1 MSYRSNVRIIMG
13 PKAYELLE
21 SNCLKS
27 ENLDVKNMVLK
38 PSDIDKECLYYTNDG
53 EQKEDAVYIEWDD
66 IKWNDT
72 YEDIIAVIDTLGE
85 IDSIVEEDEDKLEE
99 YFYKFMKIGE
109 DNASLEITNDDDD
122 EYVEDYYIVCGF
134 SM

>member
-1 MSYRSNVRIIMG
+1 MSYRSNIRIIMG
-13 PKAYELLE
+13 PKAYALLE

-66 IKWNDT
+66 IKWKDT
-72 YEDIIAVIDTLGE
+72 NEDIIAVISTLNE

-109 DNASLEITNDDDD
+109 NNESIEFTNDYDD
-122 EYVEDYYIVCGF
+122 EYVEEYYIVCGF
-134 SM
+134 SK